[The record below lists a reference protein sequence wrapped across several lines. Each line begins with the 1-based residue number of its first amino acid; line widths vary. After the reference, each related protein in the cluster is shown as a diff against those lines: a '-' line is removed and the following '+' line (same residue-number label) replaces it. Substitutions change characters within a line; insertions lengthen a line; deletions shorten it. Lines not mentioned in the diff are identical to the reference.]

1 MIMKKILMFM
11 AIMIAV
17 VSLSSCGSLENN
29 EDCLYSYKSSTKNKP
44 YNYKSSSNL
53 ESLLGRTNKII
64 EPLNIYNKAKK
75 QLDDYYEAKKQ
86 LDDYCKAK
94 KQLDGYYKAKKQLD
108 DYNIINKFNIATNE
122 KVIVLND
129 SMCTISFINKRYN
142 SNFELYSQSRIEY
155 TLVKLRKGPV
165 KGTTIYSSM
174 FLNVDYE
181 SKKSIQKTIDY
192 IDNGISHSLQEDVL
206 EDYMF
211 KLLKKTYDDN
221 IKKGMSKEDA
231 KANCL
236 YIRAIANSDTYG
248 KNIVFKN

>member
-1 MIMKKILMFM
+1 MKKILMFM

-29 EDCLYSYKSSTKNKP
+29 EDCLYSCKSSTKNKP

-75 QLDDYYEAKKQ
+75 QLDDY
-86 LDDYCKAK
+86 DKARGR
-94 KQLDGYYKAKKQLD
+94 LGGYNKAKKQLD
-108 DYNIINKFNIATNE
+108 DYNITNKFNFATNE

-129 SMCTISFINKRYN
+129 SMCTISFIDERYN

-165 KGTTIYSSM
+165 KGTTIYSSI
-174 FLNVDYE
+174 FLPVNCE

-236 YIRAIANSDTYG
+236 YLMAIANSDTYG
-248 KNIVFKN
+248 RDIVFKD

>member
-1 MIMKKILMFM
+1 MKKILMLM

-75 QLDDYYEAKKQ
+75 QLDDY
-86 LDDYCKAK
+86 
-94 KQLDGYYKAKKQLD
+94 
-108 DYNIINKFNIATNE
+108 NITNE

-129 SMCTISFINKRYN
+129 SMCTISFIDERCN

-236 YIRAIANSDTYG
+236 YLMAIANSDTYG
-248 KNIVFKN
+248 RDIVFED

>member
-1 MIMKKILMFM
+1 MS
-11 AIMIAV
+11 IMIAV

-75 QLDDYYEAKKQ
+75 QLYDYI
-86 LDDYCKAK
+86 KAK
-94 KQLDGYYKAKKQLD
+94 KQLYDYNKAKKQLD
-108 DYNIINKFNIATNE
+108 DYNITNE

-129 SMCTISFINKRYN
+129 SMCTISFIDGRYN

-181 SKKSIQKTIDY
+181 SKKSIQ
-192 IDNGISHSLQEDVL
+192 
-206 EDYMF
+206 
-211 KLLKKTYDDN
+211 
-221 IKKGMSKEDA
+221 
-231 KANCL
+231 
-236 YIRAIANSDTYG
+236 
-248 KNIVFKN
+248 

>member
-1 MIMKKILMFM
+1 MKKILMFM

-86 LDDYCKAK
+86 LD
-94 KQLDGYYKAKKQLD
+94 GYYKAKKQLD

-142 SNFELYSQSRIEY
+142 SQSRIEY

-236 YIRAIANSDTYG
+236 YIRAMANSDTYG
-248 KNIVFKN
+248 RDIVFKD

>member
-1 MIMKKILMFM
+1 MKKILMFM

-53 ESLLGRTNKII
+53 ESLLGSTNKII

-75 QLDDYYEAKKQ
+75 QLYDYNKAKKQLYDYNKAKKQ
-86 LDDYCKAK
+86 LDDYN
-94 KQLDGYYKAKKQLD
+94 KAKKQLD
-108 DYNIINKFNIATNE
+108 DYNITNE

-142 SNFELYSQSRIEY
+142 SQSRIEY

-236 YIRAIANSDTYG
+236 YIRAMANSDTYG
-248 KNIVFKN
+248 RDIVFKD

>member
-1 MIMKKILMFM
+1 M

-75 QLDDYYEAKKQ
+75 QLYDYN
-86 LDDYCKAK
+86 KAK
-94 KQLDGYYKAKKQLD
+94 KQLYDYNKAKKQLY
-108 DYNIINKFNIATNE
+108 DYNITNE

-129 SMCTISFINKRYN
+129 SMCTISFINERHN

-236 YIRAIANSDTYG
+236 YLMAIANSDTFG
-248 KNIVFKN
+248 QDIVFKD

>member
-1 MIMKKILMFM
+1 MFVKNMIMKKILMFM

-75 QLDDYYEAKKQ
+75 QLYDYI
-86 LDDYCKAK
+86 KAK
-94 KQLDGYYKAKKQLD
+94 KQLY
-108 DYNIINKFNIATNE
+108 DYNITNE

-129 SMCTISFINKRYN
+129 SMCTISFIDGRYN

-236 YIRAIANSDTYG
+236 YLMAIANSDTYG
-248 KNIVFKN
+248 RDIVFKD

>member
-1 MIMKKILMFM
+1 MKKILMFM

-29 EDCLYSYKSSTKNKP
+29 EDCLYSCKSSTKNKP

-75 QLDDYYEAKKQ
+75 QLDDY
-86 LDDYCKAK
+86 DKARGR
-94 KQLDGYYKAKKQLD
+94 LGGYNKAKKQLD
-108 DYNIINKFNIATNE
+108 DYNITNKFNFATNE

-129 SMCTISFINKRYN
+129 SMCTISFIDERYN

-181 SKKSIQKTIDY
+181 SKNSIQKTIDY

-236 YIRAIANSDTYG
+236 YIRAMDNSDTFG
-248 KNIVFKN
+248 KEITL

>member
-1 MIMKKILMFM
+1 MKKILMFM

-29 EDCLYSYKSSTKNKP
+29 EDFLYSCKSSTKNKP

-75 QLDDYYEAKKQ
+75 QLYDYN
-86 LDDYCKAK
+86 KAK
-94 KQLDGYYKAKKQLD
+94 KQLYDYNKAKKQLYG
-108 DYNIINKFNIATNE
+108 YNITNE

>member
-1 MIMKKILMFM
+1 M

-75 QLDDYYEAKKQ
+75 QLYDYI
-86 LDDYCKAK
+86 KAK
-94 KQLDGYYKAKKQLD
+94 KQLYDYNKAKKQLD
-108 DYNIINKFNIATNE
+108 DYNITNE

-129 SMCTISFINKRYN
+129 SMCTISFIDGRYN

-236 YIRAIANSDTYG
+236 YLMAIANSDTYG
-248 KNIVFKN
+248 RDIVFKD

>member
-75 QLDDYYEAKKQ
+75 QLD
-86 LDDYCKAK
+86 
-94 KQLDGYYKAKKQLD
+94 GYYKAKKQLD

-129 SMCTISFINKRYN
+129 SMCTISFINKIYN

-165 KGTTIYSSM
+165 KGTTIYSSI
-174 FLNVDYE
+174 FLPVNCE

-192 IDNGISHSLQEDVL
+192 IDNGFPHNLQEDVL
-206 EDYMF
+206 EGYMF

-236 YIRAIANSDTYG
+236 YIRAMANSDTYG
-248 KNIVFKN
+248 RDIVFKD

>member
-1 MIMKKILMFM
+1 MKKILMLM

-17 VSLSSCGSLENN
+17 VSLSSCGSLEDMNGY
-29 EDCLYSYKSSTKNKP
+29 DDMYSCKSSTKNKP

-53 ESLLGRTNKII
+53 ESLLGGTNKII

-75 QLDDYYEAKKQ
+75 QLDDYN
-86 LDDYCKAK
+86 KAK
-94 KQLDGYYKAKKQLD
+94 KQLY
-108 DYNIINKFNIATNE
+108 DYNITNKFNIATNE

-129 SMCTISFINKRYN
+129 SMCTISFIDERYN

-174 FLNVDYE
+174 FLNVDIE
-181 SKKSIQKTIDY
+181 KKYSIQKTIDY

-206 EDYMF
+206 EGYMF

>member
-1 MIMKKILMFM
+1 MKKILMFM
-11 AIMIAV
+11 AIMAAV
-17 VSLSSCGSLENN
+17 ISLSSCNSFENKAKNSLENEV
-29 EDCLYSYKSSTKNKP
+29 EDSLCKMPDSLFILRKAEETLRDSCYINK
-44 YNYKSSSNL
+44 
-53 ESLLGRTNKII
+53 KII
-64 EPLNIYNKAKK
+64 
-75 QLDDYYEAKKQ
+75 
-86 LDDYCKAK
+86 
-94 KQLDGYYKAKKQLD
+94 
-108 DYNIINKFNIATNE
+108 F
-122 KVIVLND
+122 LND
-129 SMCTISFINKRYN
+129 SMCTISFIYKEYDD
-142 SNFELYSQSRIEY
+142 SNLGRCLRQYSQLKYEY

>member
-1 MIMKKILMFM
+1 M
-11 AIMIAV
+11 AIMIAL

-29 EDCLYSYKSSTKNKP
+29 EDCLYSCKSSTKNKP

-75 QLDDYYEAKKQ
+75 QLDDYDKAKKQ
-86 LDDYCKAK
+86 LDDYN
-94 KQLDGYYKAKKQLD
+94 KAKKQLD
-108 DYNIINKFNIATNE
+108 DYNITNKFNFATNE

-129 SMCTISFINKRYN
+129 SMCTISFIYKRYN

-165 KGTTIYSSM
+165 KGTTIYSSI
-174 FLNVDYE
+174 FLPVNCE

-206 EDYMF
+206 EGYMF

-248 KNIVFKN
+248 RDIVFKD

>member
-1 MIMKKILMFM
+1 M

-75 QLDDYYEAKKQ
+75 QLQLYDYN
-86 LDDYCKAK
+86 KAK
-94 KQLDGYYKAKKQLD
+94 KQLYGYNKAKKQLY
-108 DYNIINKFNIATNE
+108 DYNITNKFNFATNE

-129 SMCTISFINKRYN
+129 SMCTISFINERYN

-236 YIRAIANSDTYG
+236 YLMAIANSDTYG
-248 KNIVFKN
+248 KEITYTDGKEIDL